1 MAERRKGR
9 SDMSENR
16 SRQRQREPDVPD
28 DDVVTVVASQQV
40 YPPPPERH
48 PSSKNDRPLTPDDGH
63 REASLS
69 VLRQIQT
76 EEAAPRFSQGWDAP
90 RRQFWFGCGDSTR
103 GVLIR
108 SDRTLDVTEEGVRPT
123 KFGRDVARRH
133 LQGDR
138 SPSGSGLVRRVQ
150 DLLRKYLYFEDPRL
164 YLLVALWIIGTYLYA
179 VFSHYGYLFLYSMLK
194 RSGKTRGIELLSHVG
209 FEAGRPLNAPTPA
222 ALRDLASDGGTL
234 LLDTLERW
242 GEKNQESFSAA
253 MDILDAGFR
262 SGGAVTKM
270 VKAGDGDWRRD
281 EFPVYA
287 PYAMAAIGIASL
299 SDTARDRSFL
309 IEMHRKPARIR
320 KERYTWHQ
328 CEQECMPVRDDAYR
342 WALLNAG
349 RVSAIYLSP
358 SLEKECEALA
368 LNDRAADIWRPI
380 LALASALAA
389 RGESRSYEGSTQSIR
404 RTTLTRMAMGTRETD
419 QPPLWIAT
427 SDLPTSPGHPFYARL
442 TTLLD
447 GHHFDRFVEGLCDRF
462 YAPVMGRPSLAPGRY
477 FRLLLVG
484 YFEGID
490 SERGIAWRATDSLA
504 VRSFL
509 RLAVDEAPPDH
520 STIARTRRLIDLE
533 THRTVFTWVQQRL
546 VEAGRL
552 TGKTIAIDATTL
564 EANAAM
570 RSIVRRD
577 TGESYQAFLVGLA
590 TASGVETPT
599 REGLA
604 RLDRKRKKKT
614 SNTDWTHPHDPD
626 AKVTKMKDGRTH
638 LAHKAEH
645 AVDMETGAI
654 VAVTLQG
661 ADVGDTTTIIE
672 TAIAATEQVEDAQA
686 NVDDRQS
693 LEEIVGDKGY
703 HSNQTLIDLDAGG
716 IRSYVSEPDRG
727 RRDWSKDPEAL
738 APVYGN
744 RRRMRG
750 RRGRRLMRQ
759 RGERIE
765 RSFAHLYDTG
775 GMRRTHL
782 RGHTNI
788 LKRLLIH
795 AGGFNLGLVMRHLIG
810 IGTPRGLQGRV
821 AAVLATLGVLMG
833 VVRRRL
839 TTISS
844 SHRLIPAVRGRLA
857 SLATFAVNS
866 SAAITCTTGC

>member
-1 MAERRKGR
+1 MTG
-9 SDMSENR
+9 
-16 SRQRQREPDVPD
+16 
-28 DDVVTVVASQQV
+28 T
-40 YPPPPERH
+40 
-48 PSSKNDRPLTPDDGH
+48 NDAATS
-63 REASLS
+63 REAARAEGPWSDLALHTIGWKAFQDLCTQVCEE
-69 VLRQIQT
+69 VLKKPVEIFR
-76 EEAAPRFSQGWDAP
+76 EAQDGGQDAVFLLRARDGQQRTGTVQCKYSSDSRAQLRIGDLTDEFELVKTLVATDEAHTYVLMTSMSIGAP
-90 RRQFWFGCGDSTR
+90 
-103 GVLIR
+103 
-108 SDRTLDVTEEGVRPT
+108 
-123 KFGRDVARRH
+123 VAVKLRRH
-133 LQGDR
+133 LR
-138 SPSGSGLVRRVQ
+138 SLGV
-150 DLLRKYLYFEDPRL
+150 
-164 YLLVALWIIGTYLYA
+164 
-179 VFSHYGYLFLYSMLK
+179 
-194 RSGKTRGIELLSHVG
+194 
-209 FEAGRPLNAPTPA
+209 
-222 ALRDLASDGGTL
+222 
-234 LLDTLERW
+234 
-242 GEKNQESFSAA
+242 
-253 MDILDAGFR
+253 
-262 SGGAVTKM
+262 
-270 VKAGDGDWRRD
+270 
-281 EFPVYA
+281 
-287 PYAMAAIGIASL
+287 
-299 SDTARDRSFL
+299 
-309 IEMHRKPARIR
+309 RKPHVFGRQYLIRTIRSSARLR
-320 KERYTWHQ
+320 
-328 CEQECMPVRDDAYR
+328 
-342 WALLNAG
+342 ALVPQVYG
-349 RVSAIYLSP
+349 
-358 SLEKECEALA
+358 
-368 LNDRAADIWRPI
+368 
-380 LALASALAA
+380 LAA

-404 RTTLTRMAMGTRETD
+404 RTTLMRMAMGTRETD

-490 SERGIAWRATDSLA
+490 SERGMAWRATDSLA

-552 TGKTIAIDATTL
+552 KGKTIAIDATTL

-577 TGESYQAFLVGLA
+577 TGESYQAFLAGLA
-590 TASGVETPT
+590 KASGIETPT

-604 RLDRKRKKKT
+604 RLDRKRKKKKT
-614 SNTDWTHPHDPD
+614 SNTDWTNPHDPD

-672 TAIAATEQVEDAQA
+672 TAIAAAEQVEDAQA

-703 HSNQTLIDLDAGG
+703 HSNQTLIDLDAVG

-727 RRDWSKDPEAL
+727 RRDWSKDPEAR

>member
-1 MAERRKGR
+1 MRLREVKADLWGSTAELLAKVMDQGQI
-9 SDMSENR
+9 D
-16 SRQRQREPDVPD
+16 
-28 DDVVTVVASQQV
+28 A
-40 YPPPPERH
+40 
-48 PSSKNDRPLTPDDGH
+48 PLTSEDKERLVQFLVRAGFLDSADHVYRPPASRGSQDPYDLSALLNSGFGARVRSLYAGSGGPAPVFQPVGGMMQIALAFQRVLGDKISLGAAVQTIRQTADAVRVVYTDTKTGQE
-63 REASLS
+63 REETADFCVCCLPMS
-69 VLRQIQT
+69 VLRGIDVNLSPEMDAAVNAVRHLTSAKMGLQMKRRFW
-76 EEAAPRFSQGWDAP
+76 EEDEGIFGGHLWSRSLRLGEFSYPSNDY
-90 RRQFWFGCGDSTR
+90 FSKK
-103 GVLIR
+103 GVL
-108 SDRTLDVTEEGVRPT
+108 LG
-123 KFGRDVARRH
+123 
-133 LQGDR
+133 
-138 SPSGSGLVRRVQ
+138 
-150 DLLRKYLYFEDPRL
+150 
-164 YLLVALWIIGTYLYA
+164 
-179 VFSHYGYLFLYSMLK
+179 
-194 RSGKTRGIELLSHVG
+194 
-209 FEAGRPLNAPTPA
+209 
-222 ALRDLASDGGTL
+222 
-234 LLDTLERW
+234 
-242 GEKNQESFSAA
+242 
-253 MDILDAGFR
+253 
-262 SGGAVTKM
+262 
-270 VKAGDGDWRRD
+270 
-281 EFPVYA
+281 
-287 PYAMAAIGIASL
+287 
-299 SDTARDRSFL
+299 
-309 IEMHRKPARIR
+309 
-320 KERYTWHQ
+320 
-328 CEQECMPVRDDAYR
+328 
-342 WALLNAG
+342 
-349 RVSAIYLSP
+349 
-358 SLEKECEALA
+358 
-368 LNDRAADIWRPI
+368 
-380 LALASALAA
+380 LAA
-389 RGESRSYEGSTQSIR
+389 RGESRSYDGSTQSIR

-427 SDLPTSPGHPFYARL
+427 SDLPPSPGHPFYARL

-447 GHHFDRFVEGLCDRF
+447 GHHFDRFVEGLCARF

-484 YFEGID
+484 SFEGID
-490 SERGIAWRATDSLA
+490 SERGMAWRATDSLA

-577 TGESYQAFLVGLA
+577 TGESSQAFLAGLA
-590 TASGVETPT
+590 TASGIETPT

-654 VAVTLQG
+654 VAVTLHG

-686 NVDDRQS
+686 NVDDPQA
-693 LEEIVGDKGY
+693 LDEIVGDKGY
-703 HSNQTLIDLDAGG
+703 HSNQTLIDLDAVG

-727 RRDWSKDPEAL
+727 RRDWSKAPEAQ

-821 AAVLATLGVLMG
+821 AAVRATLSVHMG
-833 VVRRRL
+833 VVRGRL
-839 TTISS
+839 TPISS

-857 SLATFAVNS
+857 SLTTFAVNS
-866 SAAITCTTGC
+866 SAAITCTTGCYTSTIRWWGCPTCPSRAGSSTC